1 MARAATLSGKSKS
14 SSRRLKK
21 QPAGTAPGARV
32 RPRVRPRVRRRGKP
46 AFLPPEMKA
55 LLKRGWRRTCG
66 VALTAVAGAFL
77 LALVSYTPTDSSW
90 NTLSD
95 APVRNLMGLGGA
107 WVADAVLQTI
117 GLGGYV
123 VALALA
129 AWAARLIGGLP
140 LDAFGWRLLLLPV
153 ALLFLVVAFAGIPG
167 AQGWP
172 VHAGPGGAAGRAVT
186 IAAHDMLGS
195 AAQGWPVALAALGLG
210 IVFLLPVLGLTLRE
224 WRRLGAVLFW
234 PFRLLFRRRERTESR
249 VERPAPAEPDFAR
262 AEEQDLSPAA
272 EIAARP
278 LASKVKRAQARA
290 GDTEPSGRKDGKHE
304 PEAGPAPDRGTRK
317 AAAKRAAKRAGA
329 RAKPFLKRH
338 ARLIADK
345 AKPPAQG
352 DRAREAR
359 EPKLDLDP
367 GRYKTPALSLLQEP
381 PPGSGSNLDT
391 TALEQN
397 ARYLETVLAD
407 FGVKG
412 RIVKVRPGPVV
423 TLYELEPAPGV
434 KSSRVINLADDI
446 ARSMSALSV
455 RVAVV
460 PGRNVIGIELPNQYR
475 ETVYLR
481 EMMAARSFE
490 RSVHK
495 LALALGKDIGG
506 APVLADLAKMPHL
519 LIAGTTG
526 SGKSVAVNT
535 MILSL
540 LYRLPPDRC
549 KFIMIDPKMLELSI
563 YDDIPQLL
571 TPVVTDPKKAVV
583 ALRWAVREME
593 NRYRAMSRMGVRNID
608 GYNQRLAD
616 ARKNGETITE
626 NVRIGTDDSGQPV
639 MEERDMSLDPL
650 PYIVVIV
657 DEMADLMLV
666 AGKDIEGAVQRLSQM
681 ARAAGIH
688 LIMATQRPSVDVIT
702 GTIKAN
708 FPTRISFQVTTKID
722 SRTILGDQ
730 GAEQLLGQGD
740 MLYMAGGGR
749 ITRVHG
755 PFVSDEEVEDVVAF
769 LRTQGNPVYLDQITE
784 EEEEDGLP
792 GAAGGE
798 AGGDDLYAQ
807 AVDIVMTEGKCST
820 SYIQRRL
827 QIGYNRAARLVEQME
842 QRGVVSPANHA
853 GKREILIGA

>member
-1 MARAATLSGKSKS
+1 MARAAALSDKSRA
-14 SSRRLKK
+14 SSRQAKK
-21 QPAGTAPGARV
+21 RPVGTPAGTRARSGT
-32 RPRVRPRVRRRGKP
+32 RS
-46 AFLPPEMKA
+46 AFLPPELKD
-55 LLKRGWRRTCG
+55 LLKRSWRRACG
-66 VALTAVAGAFL
+66 FALALIAGAFL
-77 LALVSYTPTDSSW
+77 LALLSYAPSDSSW
-90 NTLSD
+90 NTQSGG
-95 APVRNLMGLGGA
+95 PVRNVMGIGGA
-107 WVADAVLQTI
+107 WVADAVLQAI

-123 VALALA
+123 LALA
-129 AWAARLIGGLP
+129 VVAWSGRLASGVR

-153 ALLFLVVAFAGIPG
+153 ALLLLVAAFAGIPG

-172 VHAGPGGAAGRAVT
+172 VHAGPGGAVGRALAL
-186 IAAHDMLGS
+186 AAHDMLG
-195 AAQGWPVALAALGLG
+195 AMAQGWPAVLVALGLG
-210 IVFLLPVLGLTLRE
+210 IVVLLPVLGLTLRE
-224 WRRLGAVLFW
+224 WRWIGAALFW
-234 PFRLLFRRRERTESR
+234 PFRLLFRRRARTESR
-249 VERPAPAEPDFAR
+249 IVRPARAEPDFVPPDER
-262 AEEQDLSPAA
+262 PDEREISPAA
-272 EIAARP
+272 EVAARP
-278 LASKVKRAQARA
+278 LASKVKREQART
-290 GDTEPSGRKDGKHE
+290 GDRKRGERGRGKREPAS
-304 PEAGPAPDRGTRK
+304 EAAERK
-317 AAAKRAAKRAGA
+317 AAGAARGAKRAGG
-329 RAKPFLKRH
+329 RATPFLKKR

-345 AKPPAQG
+345 AKPPAPG

-381 PPGSGSNLDT
+381 PPGSGDHLDT

-407 FGVKG
+407 FGIKG

-460 PGRNVIGIELPNQYR
+460 PGRNVIGIELPNQNR

-490 RSVHK
+490 RSAHK

-506 APVLADLAKMPHL
+506 APVLADLARMPHL

-608 GYNQRLAD
+608 SYNQRLAE

-626 NVRIGTDDSGQPV
+626 NVRTGTDDNGQPV
-639 MEERDMSLDPL
+639 VEAREIPLDPL

-666 AGKDIEGAVQRLSQM
+666 AGKDIEGAVQRLAQM

-722 SRTILGDQ
+722 SRTILGEQ

-755 PFVSDEEVEDVVAF
+755 PFVSDEEVEDVVAY
-769 LRTQGNPVYLDQITE
+769 LRTQGEPIYLDQITE

-792 GAAGGE
+792 GAADAE
-798 AGGDDLYAQ
+798 SGGDDLYNK
-807 AVDIVMTEGKCST
+807 AVDIVLTEGKCST
-820 SYIQRRL
+820 SFIQRRL

-853 GKREILIGA
+853 GKREVLIGA

>member
-1 MARAATLSGKSKS
+1 MARAATLSGKRKS

-21 QPAGTAPGARV
+21 QPAGAVSGARA
-32 RPRVRPRVRRRGKP
+32 RRGARP

-55 LLKRGWRRTCG
+55 LLKRSWRRTCG
-66 VALTAVAGAFL
+66 VVLTLVAGAFL
-77 LALVSYTPTDSSW
+77 LALVSYTPSDSSW

-95 APVRNLMGLGGA
+95 APVRNLMGLGGS

-129 AWAARLIGGLP
+129 AWAGRLIGGVP

-153 ALLFLVVAFAGIPG
+153 ALLFLIVAFAGMPG

-172 VHAGPGGAAGRAVT
+172 VHAGPGGAAGRALT
-186 IAAHDMLGS
+186 IAARDMLGS
-195 AAQGWPVALAALGLG
+195 AAQGWPAALAALGLG

-224 WRRLGAVLFW
+224 WRRIGALLFW
-234 PFRLLFRRRERTESR
+234 PFRFLFRRRVRTESR
-249 VERPAPAEPDFAR
+249 VERPVRAEPDLPQADDR
-262 AEEQDLSPAA
+262 DLSPAA

-278 LASKVKRAQARA
+278 LASKIKREQARA
-290 GDTEPSGRKDGKHE
+290 GDAEPSDRKRGKRE
-304 PEAGPAPDRGTRK
+304 PDAGPAPDRGTRK
-317 AAAKRAAKRAGA
+317 AASAARAAKRSGA
-329 RAKPFLKRH
+329 RAKPFLKRRT
-338 ARLIADK
+338 RLIADK

-367 GRYKTPALSLLQEP
+367 GQYKTPALSLLQEP
-381 PPGSGSNLDT
+381 PPGSGNNLDT

-407 FGVKG
+407 FGIKG

-446 ARSMSALSV
+446 ARSMSAMSV

-475 ETVYLR
+475 ETVFLR

-490 RSVHK
+490 RSAHK

-593 NRYRAMSRMGVRNID
+593 NRYRAMSRTGVRNID

-626 NVRIGTDDSGQPV
+626 NVRIGTDDNGQPV
-639 MEERDMSLDPL
+639 MEERAMSLDPL

-666 AGKDIEGAVQRLSQM
+666 AGKDIEGAVQRLAQM

-722 SRTILGDQ
+722 SRTILGEQ

-769 LRTQGNPVYLDQITE
+769 LRTQGEPVYLDQITE
-784 EEEEDGLP
+784 EDEEGGLS

-798 AGGDDLYAQ
+798 TGGDDLYTK

>member
-1 MARAATLSGKSKS
+1 MARAAALSGKDRA
-14 SSRRLKK
+14 SSRRVKK
-21 QPAGTAPGARV
+21 QPAGTPPGART
-32 RPRVRPRVRRRGKP
+32 RRGARS
-46 AFLPPEMKA
+46 AFLPPEMKD
-55 LLKRGWRRTCG
+55 LLKRSWRRACG
-66 VALTAVAGAFL
+66 FALALVAGAFL
-77 LALVSYTPTDSSW
+77 LALLSYAPSDSSW
-90 NTLSD
+90 NTQSG
-95 APVRNLMGLGGA
+95 APVRNVMGIGGS
-107 WVADAVLQTI
+107 WVADAVLQAI

-123 VALALA
+123 LALA
-129 AWAARLIGGLP
+129 VVAWSGRLASGVR

-153 ALLFLVVAFAGIPG
+153 ALLLLVTAFAGIPG
-167 AQGWP
+167 APGWP
-172 VHAGPGGAAGRAVT
+172 VHAGPGGAVGRALSLAARDT
-186 IAAHDMLGS
+186 IGGM
-195 AAQGWPVALAALGLG
+195 AQGWPAVLAVLGLG
-210 IVFLLPVLGLTLRE
+210 IVVLLPVLGLTLRE
-224 WRRLGAVLFW
+224 WRWLGAVLFW
-234 PFRLLFRRRERTESR
+234 PFRLLFRRRARTKSR
-249 VERPAPAEPDFAR
+249 VVPPTRAEPDFVPPDER
-262 AEEQDLSPAA
+262 DVSPAA
-272 EIAARP
+272 EVAARP
-278 LASKVKRAQARA
+278 LASKVKREQARA
-290 GDTEPSGRKDGKHE
+290 GERGRGKRE
-304 PEAGPAPDRGTRK
+304 PAPD
-317 AAAKRAAKRAGA
+317 AAKKEAAGVARRAKRAGA
-329 RAKPFLKRH
+329 RATPFLKKS

-381 PPGSGSNLDT
+381 PPGAGDNLDT

-407 FGVKG
+407 FGIKG

-460 PGRNVIGIELPNQYR
+460 PGRNVIGIELPNQNR

-490 RSVHK
+490 RSAHK

-593 NRYRAMSRMGVRNID
+593 NRYRAMSKMGVRNID
-608 GYNQRLAD
+608 SYNQRLAD

-626 NVRIGTDDSGQPV
+626 NVRTGTDDNGQPV
-639 MEERDMSLDPL
+639 VEQREMPLDPL

-666 AGKDIEGAVQRLSQM
+666 AGKDIEGAVQRLAQM

-708 FPTRISFQVTTKID
+708 FPTRVSFQVTTKID
-722 SRTILGDQ
+722 SRTILGEQ

-755 PFVSDEEVEDVVAF
+755 PFVSDEEVEDVVAY
-769 LRTQGNPVYLDQITE
+769 LRTQGEPVYLDQITE

-792 GAAGGE
+792 GAAGAE
-798 AGGDDLYAQ
+798 SGGDDLYNK
-807 AVDIVMTEGKCST
+807 AVDIVMAEGKCST
-820 SYIQRRL
+820 SFIQRRL

-842 QRGVVSPANHA
+842 QSGVVSPANHA

>member
-1 MARAATLSGKSKS
+1 MARAATMSGKGKA

-21 QPAGTAPGARV
+21 QPAGAPRDARARRGAR
-32 RPRVRPRVRRRGKP
+32 P
-46 AFLPPEMKA
+46 AFLPPEMKV
-55 LLKRGWRRTCG
+55 LLKRSWRRVCG
-66 VALTAVAGAFL
+66 IALALVAGAFV
-77 LALVSYTPTDSSW
+77 LALLSYAPSDSSW
-90 NTLSD
+90 NTQSG
-95 APVRNLMGLGGA
+95 APVKNLLGIGGA
-107 WVADAVLQTI
+107 WVADAVLQAI

-123 VALALA
+123 LALALT
-129 AWAARLIGGLP
+129 AWAGRLAGGVP

-153 ALLFLVVAFAGIPG
+153 ALLLLVTAFAGMPG
-167 AQGWP
+167 ALGWP
-172 VHAGPGGAAGRAVT
+172 VHAGPGGAVGRALS
-186 IAAHDMLGS
+186 IAARDMFGGV
-195 AAQGWPVALAALGLG
+195 AQGWTAILVVLGLG

-224 WRRLGAVLFW
+224 WRWIGAALFW
-234 PFRLLFRRRERTESR
+234 PFRLMFRRRTESR
-249 VERPAPAEPDFAR
+249 IERPVRAEPDFAQP
-262 AEEQDLSPAA
+262 EERDVSPAA
-272 EIAARP
+272 EIASRP
-278 LASKVKRAQARA
+278 LPSKLKREQARE
-290 GDTEPSGRKDGKHE
+290 GDRQRREGKGREKKGREKKGRGRRE
-304 PEAGPAPDRGTRK
+304 PEQAPGAGEKK
-317 AAAKRAAKRAGA
+317 AAAAVRAAKRAGA
-329 RAKPFLKRH
+329 RAKPFLKKR
-338 ARLIADK
+338 AKLIADK

-381 PPGSGSNLDT
+381 PPGAGGNLDS

-460 PGRNVIGIELPNQYR
+460 PGRNVIGIELPNQNR

-490 RSVHK
+490 RSAHK

-540 LYRLPPDRC
+540 LYRLSPDRC

-593 NRYRAMSRMGVRNID
+593 SRYRAMSKMGVRNID
-608 GYNQRLAD
+608 SYNQRLAD
-616 ARKNGETITE
+616 ALRNGETITE
-626 NVRIGTDDSGQPV
+626 KVRTGTDDTGQPV
-639 MEERDMSLDPL
+639 MEERAMPLDPL

-666 AGKDIEGAVQRLSQM
+666 AGKDIEGAVQRLAQM

-708 FPTRISFQVTTKID
+708 FPTRVSFQVTTKID
-722 SRTILGDQ
+722 SRTILGEQ

-755 PFVSDEEVEDVVAF
+755 PFVSDEEVEDVVAY
-769 LRTQGNPVYLDQITE
+769 LRTQGEPVYLDQITE
-784 EEEEDGLP
+784 EEEDEGLP

-798 AGGDDLYAQ
+798 SGGDDLYNK
-807 AVDIVMTEGKCST
+807 AVDIVMAEGKCST
-820 SYIQRRL
+820 SYVQRRL

-842 QRGVVSPANHA
+842 QRGIVSPANHA

>member
-1 MARAATLSGKSKS
+1 MARAATLSGKGKA

-21 QPAGTAPGARV
+21 QPVGTPPGP
-32 RPRVRPRVRRRGKP
+32 RPRRGTKS
-46 AFLPPEMKA
+46 AFLPPEMKV
-55 LLKRGWRRTCG
+55 LLKRSWRRACG
-66 VALTAVAGAFL
+66 VALALVAGAFV
-77 LALVSYTPTDSSW
+77 LALLSYAPSDSSW
-90 NTLSD
+90 NTQSS
-95 APVRNLMGLGGA
+95 APIRNLLGVGGA
-107 WVADAVLQTI
+107 WAADAALQTI

-123 VALALA
+123 LALA
-129 AWAARLIGGLP
+129 IVAWSARLASGVP

-153 ALLFLVVAFAGIPG
+153 ALLLLVTALAGLPG

-172 VHAGPGGAAGRAVT
+172 VHAGPGGAVGRALA
-186 IAAHDMLGS
+186 IAARDMFGGM
-195 AAQGWPVALAALGLG
+195 AQGWPAVLVVLGLG

-224 WRRLGAVLFW
+224 WRWIGAVLFW
-234 PFRLLFRRRERTESR
+234 PFRLLFRRRSRTESR
-249 VERPAPAEPDFAR
+249 IVRPTRSDPDFAQR
-262 AEEQDLSPAA
+262 DEREVSPAA
-272 EIAARP
+272 EIASRP
-278 LASKVKRAQARA
+278 LPSKVRREQARA
-290 GDTEPSGRKDGKHE
+290 GDRERREKESLGKRE
-304 PEAGPAPDRGTRK
+304 PEQTPGAGEKK
-317 AAAKRAAKRAGA
+317 AGAAMRAARRAGK
-329 RAKPFLKRH
+329 RAKPFLKKR
-338 ARLIADK
+338 AKLIADK
-345 AKPPAQG
+345 ASPPVPG

-381 PPGSGSNLDT
+381 PSGAGDNLDA

-460 PGRNVIGIELPNQYR
+460 PGRNVIGIELPNQNR
-475 ETVYLR
+475 ETVFLR

-490 RSVHK
+490 RSTHK

-526 SGKSVAVNT
+526 SGKSVAINT

-593 NRYRAMSRMGVRNID
+593 NRYRAMSKTGVRNID
-608 GYNQRLAD
+608 SYNQRLAD
-616 ARKNGETITE
+616 ALKNGEAITE
-626 NVRIGTDDSGQPV
+626 KVCVGTDDNGLPV
-639 MEERDMSLDPL
+639 MEERAMPLDPL

-666 AGKDIEGAVQRLSQM
+666 AGKDIEGAVQRLAQM

-722 SRTILGDQ
+722 SRTILGEQ

-755 PFVSDEEVEDVVAF
+755 PFVSDEEVEDVVAY
-769 LRTQGNPVYLDQITE
+769 LRTQGDPVYLDQITE
-784 EEEEDGLP
+784 EVEEEGFP

-798 AGGDDLYAQ
+798 SGGDDLYNK
-807 AVDIVMTEGKCST
+807 AVDIVMAEGKCST

-842 QRGVVSPANHA
+842 RRGVVSPANHA
-853 GKREILIGA
+853 GKREILTGA

>member
-1 MARAATLSGKSKS
+1 MARAATISGKGKTT
-14 SSRRLKK
+14 SRRLKK
-21 QPAGTAPGARV
+21 QPAGAPRDART
-32 RPRVRPRVRRRGKP
+32 RRGRRS
-46 AFLPPEMKA
+46 AFLPPEIKA
-55 LLKRGWRRTCG
+55 LLKRSWRRVCG
-66 VALTAVAGAFL
+66 IALALVAGAFV
-77 LALVSYTPTDSSW
+77 LALLSYAPSDSSW
-90 NTLSD
+90 NTQSD
-95 APVRNLMGLGGA
+95 APVRNFLGIGGA
-107 WVADAVLQTI
+107 WVADAVLQAI

-123 VALALA
+123 VVLALA
-129 AWAARLIGGLP
+129 AWAGRLTGGVP

-153 ALLFLVVAFAGIPG
+153 ALLLLVTAFAGMPG

-172 VHAGPGGAAGRAVT
+172 VHAGPGGAVGRALSISARDT
-186 IAAHDMLGS
+186 FGS
-195 AAQGWPVALAALGLG
+195 MAQGWPAAFAVLGLG
-210 IVFLLPVLGLTLRE
+210 IVFLLPVMGLTLRE
-224 WRRLGAVLFW
+224 WRWIGAALFW
-234 PFRLLFRRRERTESR
+234 PFRLLFRRRTRSESR
-249 VERPAPAEPDFAR
+249 IVRPARAEPDFAQP
-262 AEEQDLSPAA
+262 EERDVSPAA
-272 EIAARP
+272 EIASRP
-278 LASKVKRAQARA
+278 LLSKVKREQARA
-290 GDTEPSGRKDGKHE
+290 GDRKRREKKGRNKSE
-304 PEAGPAPDRGTRK
+304 PEQTPGAGEK
-317 AAAKRAAKRAGA
+317 KSAAAVRAAKRAGA
-329 RAKPFLKRH
+329 RATPFLKKR
-338 ARLIADK
+338 AKLIADK

-381 PPGSGSNLDT
+381 PPGAGDNLDS

-412 RIVKVRPGPVV
+412 RVVKVRPGPVV

-460 PGRNVIGIELPNQYR
+460 PGRNVIGIELPNQNR

-490 RSVHK
+490 RSAHK

-571 TPVVTDPKKAVV
+571 TPVVTDSKKAVV

-593 NRYRAMSRMGVRNID
+593 NRYRAMSKMGVRNID
-608 GYNQRLAD
+608 SYNQRLAD
-616 ARKNGETITE
+616 ALKKGEAITE
-626 NVRIGTDDSGQPV
+626 KVRVGTDDNGRPV
-639 MEERDMSLDPL
+639 MEERAMPLDPL

-740 MLYMAGGGR
+740 MLFMAGGGR

-755 PFVSDEEVEDVVAF
+755 PFVSDEEVEDVVAY
-769 LRTQGNPVYLDQITE
+769 LRTQGEPVYLDQITE

-792 GAAGGE
+792 GAIGE
-798 AGGDDLYAQ
+798 DSGGDDLYTK

-820 SYIQRRL
+820 SFIQRRL

-842 QRGVVSPANHA
+842 ERGVVSPANNA